1 MNPRIVPTNDGSPT
15 LWSER
20 YAQHYHNRHGA
31 ETESRHVFF
40 EQTGLSAAL
49 ARHEMLSVLE
59 IGFGSGS
66 HARMLASEHYRCASR
81 SHVRFCSVEHDPVD
95 PAILEQ
101 MYHAE
106 QCTDPGEV
114 RDNLLRLAEKLY
126 RSDVGSVVTHRC
138 APHIVWEVFH
148 GSFEHIPESFCKA
161 DFVLFDAFS
170 PEANPELWTEDV
182 FKRLHGMSS
191 SQAVLGTY
199 CSATRARAAMVL
211 GGWTVA
217 RCAGPPG
224 KREMTLASTNPD
236 LLSGHKLV
244 NAERLRERFGTH
256 NRRTGNLD
264 NS

>member
-1 MNPRIVPTNDGSPT
+1 MSPEIAYTNDGSPT

-40 EQTGLSAAL
+40 EKTGLCAAL
-49 ARHEMLSVLE
+49 ARHETLCVLE

-66 HARMLASEHYRCASR
+66 HAIMLATEHLRCASR
-81 SHVRFCSVEHDPVD
+81 SRIRFCSVEHDPVD
-95 PAILEQ
+95 PSLLEQ
-101 MYHAE
+101 MYNA
-106 QCTDPGEV
+106 DRWAPPGPV
-114 RDNLLRLAEKLY
+114 RDNLMKLVNKLH
-126 RSDVGSVVTHRC
+126 RSDSGSVVSQPC
-138 APHIVWEVFH
+138 GPDIVWEVFH
-148 GSFEHIPESFCKA
+148 GPFELVSPTFCKA

-170 PEANPELWTEDV
+170 PEANPELWTQDV
-182 FKRLHGMSS
+182 FEKLRNMSS
-191 SQAVLGTY
+191 GQAVLGTY

-236 LLSGHKLV
+236 LLSGHKPV
-244 NAERLRERFGTH
+244 NAERLRERFGAH
-256 NRRTGNLD
+256 NRRTGSLD